1 MRVVVK
7 IPSHAYAELVA
18 ELERVPARE
27 RAERLRVLASIGL
40 MLTKTDSAK
49 LCCGKYRLEPMES
62 SEKPNPSAFR
72 RVRDQ
77 LKSGLT

>member
-27 RAERLRVLASIGL
+27 RAERLRVLA
-40 MLTKTDSAK
+40 
-49 LCCGKYRLEPMES
+49 
-62 SEKPNPSAFR
+62 NF
-72 RVRDQ
+72 
-77 LKSGLT
+77 GLTFVKCRHTAVVSPEHPKYPAMEGQPAGNAHFRKVKERLQTIL

>member
-27 RAERLRVLASIGL
+27 RAERLRVLANIGL
-40 MLTKTDSAK
+40 TFVKCDHTAVVNPELPQYPTKKSQPAADSHFRK
-49 LCCGKYRLEPMES
+49 IKERLQ
-62 SEKPNPSAFR
+62 F
-72 RVRDQ
+72 V
-77 LKSGLT
+77 L

>member
-40 MLTKTDSAK
+40 AFMKCEHPAFVNPELPQYPTKKSQPAADSHFRK
-49 LCCGKYRLEPMES
+49 IKERLQ
-62 SEKPNPSAFR
+62 F
-72 RVRDQ
+72 V
-77 LKSGLT
+77 L